1 MRLASACLW
10 AAAWAAL
17 FGVGLVSGAGE
28 DMGASG
34 LEGLPIPREA
44 VRFVDGVRCG
54 DPNDPHPVA
63 DFGKPSRIETVL
75 GRPARLA
82 AGAWEVFGY
91 TLKLREPS
99 KPHAIVVTY
108 PDDMWR
114 RVHFRVWGPQGG
126 YSAVRAG
133 LSTVQSA
140 AWKINT
146 NGWAKTWTPLFIPGG
161 KGNEAR
167 ILFADSRNSRGLAPN
182 HQGPKELEPWAVGEI
197 ILYEVTDPQ
206 KLLPPLAIAHPVK
219 PEEERYLGF
228 TGLGYAEG
236 YLRDAANKDYMK
248 LYLRYIG
255 LNFLRVAGG
264 QGGPPFGRPE
274 LENHLALLDDL
285 GLRTSFAM
293 FKYFNAFLMDRI
305 KTKTLP
311 QELIDTMPKPIKEAI
326 DALDG
331 WRKPDALYEGGSY
344 EARLMVMPLNWLD
357 PTMGP
362 WLEKLVQ
369 HYVGPAAKRRC
380 VASVQF
386 FGTGEPLAKAVERF
400 AKAVRALR
408 EDLAVEVPSM
418 YMNLRARERA
428 NLPVPYTF
436 DHKKGYTTT
445 DSKGKAEA
453 HDRVGLYDGWP
464 ESMKGVLGGIAGS
477 LWRGFHVP
485 PPGLAILDSSEALAA
500 VRRFDGGWFAEFRV
514 FEQNESESPKGIGW
528 INDYYAWAGASYR
541 ANIVKL
547 MAANP
552 RFVILN
558 NGHEGTAWAET
569 NLRSLAGAWRAFPWG
584 KVEDASAAVAP
595 QGSKMAALRCGGR
608 LLLLNLD
615 PARRVANLP
624 SGNAV
629 DAVTGEAS
637 HGHTLALEPFEART
651 LLLNN
656 LR

>member
-1 MRLASACLW
+1 MKRGTRLWL
-10 AAAWAAL
+10 AWVAL
-17 FGVGLVSGAGE
+17 LGWGFAWGAE
-28 DMGASG
+28 ENVGASG
-34 LEGLPIPREA
+34 LEGLPIPAEA
-44 VRFVDGVRCG
+44 VKLVDAVRCG
-54 DPNDPHPVA
+54 EPNDPHQVA
-63 DFGKPSRIETVL
+63 DHGRPSRIETVL
-75 GRPARLA
+75 GRPARVA

-91 TLKLREPS
+91 TLKLQDPA
-99 KPHAIVVTY
+99 KPHLIVVTY
-108 PDDMWR
+108 PDDAAR

-126 YSAVRAG
+126 YSPVRAG

-146 NGWAKTWTPLFIPGG
+146 GAWARTWTPLFIPGG
-161 KGNEAR
+161 KGSDVR
-167 ILFADSRNSRGLAPN
+167 ILFADSRKSRGLAPN
-182 HQGPKELEPWAVGEI
+182 HQGPNELAPWAVGEI
-197 ILYEVTDPQ
+197 LLYEVADPAR
-206 KLLPPLAIAHPVK
+206 LLPPLAIAHPVK
-219 PEEERYLGF
+219 PEEKRYFGF
-228 TGLGYAEG
+228 SGLGYAES
-236 YLRDAANKDYMK
+236 YLRDAAAKDYMK

-264 QGGPPFGRPE
+264 QGGPPFGQPQ
-274 LENHLALLDDL
+274 LDNQLALLDEL

-305 KTKTLP
+305 KSKTLP
-311 QELIDTMPKPIKEAI
+311 QELIDTMPKPIKDAI

-331 WRKPDALYEGGSY
+331 WRKPEALYEGGSY
-344 EARLMVMPLNWLD
+344 DARLMVMPLNWLD

-369 HYVGPAAKRRC
+369 HYVGPVAKHRC

-386 FGTGEPLAKAVERF
+386 FGTGGGEGLAKAVERF

-436 DHKKGYTTT
+436 DYKVAYATT
-445 DSKGKAEA
+445 DSKGKVEV

-464 ESMKGVLGGIAGS
+464 ARMQGAVGGIAGS

-485 PPGLAILDSSEALAA
+485 PPGLAILDSPEALAA
-500 VRRFDGGWFAEFRV
+500 VRRFDDGWFAEFRV

-528 INDYYAWAGASYR
+528 INDYYAWADASYR
-541 ANIVKL
+541 ANIVKI

-552 RFVILN
+552 RFVIIN

-569 NLRSLAGAWRAFPWG
+569 NLRRLAGAWRAFPWG
-584 KVEDASAAVAP
+584 KVEDVAATLAP
-595 QGSKMAALRCGGR
+595 RESKLAALRCGGR
-608 LLLLNLD
+608 LLLLNLE
-615 PARRVANLP
+615 PARRVAKLP
-624 SGNAV
+624 SDNAV
-629 DAVTGEAS
+629 DAVTGEAVQ
-637 HGHTLALEPFEART
+637 GRTLAIEPFDART
-651 LLLNN
+651 VLLDKP
-656 LR
+656 R